1 MGGTLIV
8 RPLLAFLLLAGCGIP
23 ERVHTQTVL
32 DLEKCQQDLANT
44 RTDLTIAQTDL
55 DSERSKHTG
64 VEHPVDDTPASKTE
78 LDAVRKLRD
87 AQARRRTQEQRL
99 SESLKPLVDA
109 KTITIDTS
117 TGIMSVRMTPG
128 TLFDVGKAELKS
140 ESRPVVLALAKALQ
154 DIDDRDFLIVG
165 HADPS
170 PPGGKFK
177 SNWEFSTARAI
188 ALVQA
193 LQREGVNPRHLGA
206 LGRSEFEGAARLEIQ
221 MMPSASELP

>member
-1 MGGTLIV
+1 M
-8 RPLLAFLLLAGCGIP
+8 RPLLPFICILGCLLGCGIP
-23 ERVHTQTVL
+23 EHVHTQTVL

-55 DSERSKHTG
+55 DSERTKHPG
-64 VEHPVDDTPASKTE
+64 GERPAEDTPATKTE
-78 LDAVRKLRD
+78 LDEVRKLRE
-87 AQARRRTQEQRL
+87 AQVRRKTQEQRL
-99 SESLKPLVDA
+99 GENLKPLVDA
-109 KTITIDTS
+109 KTVTIDTT
-117 TGIMSVRMTPG
+117 TGITAVHMTPG
-128 TLFDVGKAELKS
+128 TLFDAGKADLKP

-165 HADPS
+165 HADPA

-193 LQREGVNPRHLGA
+193 LQREGVNPKHLGA
-206 LGRSEFEGAARLEIQ
+206 LGRSEFEGAARLEIL
-221 MMPSASELP
+221 MMPSPSELP

>member
-1 MGGTLIV
+1 MGSL
-8 RPLLAFLLLAGCGIP
+8 GCGIP
-23 ERVHTQTVL
+23 EHVHTQTVL

-64 VEHPVDDTPASKTE
+64 ADHPQDNTPATNNE

-87 AQARRRTQEQRL
+87 AQNRRKTQEQRL

-109 KTITIDTS
+109 KTVTIDAT
-117 TGIMSVRMTPG
+117 TGIMSVHMAPG
-128 TLFDVGKAELKS
+128 TLFDAGKADLKS
-140 ESRPVVLALAKALQ
+140 DSRPVVLALAKALQ
-154 DIDDRDFLIVG
+154 DIDDRDFLVVG
-165 HADPS
+165 HADPA

-193 LQREGVNPRHLGA
+193 LQREGVNPRRLGA
-206 LGRSEFEGAARLEIQ
+206 LGRSEFEGAARIEILL
-221 MMPSASELP
+221 MPSPSELP

>member
-8 RPLLAFLLLAGCGIP
+8 RPLLLFLLLAGCGIP

-32 DLEKCQQDLANT
+32 DFEKCQQDLANT

-55 DSERSKHTG
+55 DTERSKRT
-64 VEHPVDDTPASKTE
+64 VERPADDTPASKTE

-87 AQARRRTQEQRL
+87 AQARRHTQEQRL
-99 SESLKPLVDA
+99 SENLKPLVDA
-109 KTITIDTS
+109 KTVSIDTQA
-117 TGIMSVRMTPG
+117 GIMSVRMTPG
-128 TLFDVGKAELKS
+128 TLFDTGKAELKAD
-140 ESRPVVLALAKALQ
+140 SRPVVLALAKALQ

-165 HADPS
+165 HADPA

-206 LGRSEFEGAARLEIQ
+206 LGRSEFEGAARLEIL
-221 MMPSASELP
+221 MMPSPSELP